1 MRIIKVLLLAIV
13 IFLAS
18 FFYQRNETQEQ
29 LEEPILSKIN
39 WNKPSVKMYF
49 AVKKYSAKYKVPE
62 RMAFSLAYQES
73 RYQGPNHLAYVPEH
87 ISPSGALGPM
97 QIMPGSARRFVPGKF
112 SEYRLLH
119 DIEYNVET
127 SMRMLSFLRRKYGSW
142 ERAAGAYNTGQPIIN
157 GYSIFVTGNKFTW
170 KK

>member
-1 MRIIKVLLLAIV
+1 MENQA
-13 IFLAS
+13 
-18 FFYQRNETQEQ
+18 
-29 LEEPILSKIN
+29 LSKIN

-62 RMAFSLAYQES
+62 KMAFSLAYQES
-73 RYQGPNHLAYVPEH
+73 RYQGPNHLSYVPEH
-87 ISPSGALGPM
+87 ISSTGALGPM

-127 SMRMLSFLRRKYGSW
+127 SMRIISFLKRKYGTW